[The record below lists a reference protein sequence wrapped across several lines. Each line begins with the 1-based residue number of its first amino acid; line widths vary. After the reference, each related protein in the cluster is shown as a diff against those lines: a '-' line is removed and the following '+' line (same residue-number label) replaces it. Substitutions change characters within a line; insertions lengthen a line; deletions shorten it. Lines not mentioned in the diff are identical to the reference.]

1 MQKTACRVLRMT
13 SDQIMTVC
21 LPLLSSLQ
29 HHYILLNIF
38 CLQIAEELY
47 TKGFISYP
55 RTETDQFDGNF
66 SFQELITKQSDDPSW
81 GVYAQG

>member
-21 LPLLSSLQ
+21 LPLS
-29 HHYILLNIF
+29 IFVTLLHFTQRF
-38 CLQIAEELY
+38 CPQIAEELY

-66 SFQELITKQSDDPSW
+66 SFQELIAKQSDDPTW
-81 GVYAQG
+81 GVHAQG